1 MPCAESTVPF
11 LVCRGCERAF
21 DGYIRGGPPPE
32 SGVGALGGWSLV
44 TRVKSSVDMGVRAF
58 KEGRIPE
65 AIVFLEYAA
74 KFHPDNHR
82 VWLMLARAYQKDGQP
97 KKAAEAFTFVISNS
111 SDPELALVARQG
123 LGSLDESIQNEPDAP
138 TGETSPPLECP
149 ECGSR
154 IPAARRA
161 APWCMCGWGQKNQ
174 PVLTAKRIYLQDII
188 AYCRR
193 RGVRVSMM
201 HRGDLVTVGA
211 SDVRIQGMGT
221 RTYPVNPRLIFPAKD
236 NLMLI
241 NQDDLEKVM
250 SKVSDDALF
259 RERAANDDFTM
270 GKLFNWRQFVAR
282 LSETRGYDVTIRQP
296 DLSLAGVLAAN
307 GVLDAELVSDTL
319 QERNA
324 DQESVGQTLLR
335 LGLCTF
341 EQMVSGAI
349 GDIRLIRPGSR
360 PFPERLGNLLLASG
374 AISIHQLKQALFLQ
388 TQIKRPLGEVLEQMQ
403 ACTSAQIQ
411 QALKSQRALHI
422 DLPEAD
428 MLGELLIARKKIT
441 RTDMLIALADEQS
454 RMRVPLGEVLINL
467 NHITHADLQSALGWQ
482 SRKRKAIQAGQA
494 RLGDIL
500 IDQRALSP
508 EGLGQAL
515 MRQIDDPRPLGQLL
529 IDMGTCTPE
538 QIIAGLEEQI
548 TRRNRIALV
557 EGGEDAAPAPVT
569 KVAGVKQAKLKDP
582 TRELGKAPTK
592 PLAKAPAPTK
602 PLTPLEGRRAQ
613 PKWIVAAVLVLA
625 LLGGGAWFMFKPG
638 EAPPAPS
645 NSAAKR

>member
-1 MPCAESTVPF
+1 
-11 LVCRGCERAF
+11 
-21 DGYIRGGPPPE
+21 
-32 SGVGALGGWSLV
+32 
-44 TRVKSSVDMGVRAF
+44 MGVRAF

-97 KKAAEAFTFVISNS
+97 KKAAEAFSFVISNA
-111 SDPELALVARQG
+111 SDPELAVVARQG
-123 LGSLDESIQNEPDAP
+123 LGSLDESVQTETLPLLGEEPQGAMQ
-138 TGETSPPLECP
+138 CP
-149 ECGSR
+149 ECGSSV
-154 IPAARRA
+154 PAARRA

-174 PVLTAKRIYLQDII
+174 PILTAKRIYLQDII

-221 RTYPVNPRLIFPAKD
+221 RTYPVNPRLIFPVKD
-236 NLMLI
+236 SLMLV
-241 NQDDLEKVM
+241 NQDDLDKVM

-270 GKLFNWRQFVAR
+270 GKLFSWRQFVAR

-296 DLSLAGVLAAN
+296 DLSIAGILAAN
-307 GVLDAELVSDTL
+307 GVLDAELVTDTL
-319 QERNA
+319 QERNTER
-324 DQESVGQTLLR
+324 ESVGQTLLR
-335 LGLCTF
+335 LGLCNF
-341 EQMVSGAI
+341 EQMVSGSI
-349 GDIRLIRPGSR
+349 GDARLIRPGAR
-360 PFPERLGNLLLASG
+360 PHAERLGGILLASG
-374 AISIHQLKQALFLQ
+374 AISPQQLKQALFLQ

-403 ACTSAQIQ
+403 ACTGHQIQ

-482 SRKRKAIQAGQA
+482 SRKRRSVQAGQS
-494 RLGDIL
+494 RLGEVL
-500 IDQRALSP
+500 IDQRSLTP

-515 MRQIDDPRPLGQLL
+515 MRQVDDPRPLGQLL

-538 QIIAGLEEQI
+538 QIIAGIEEQI
-548 TRRNRIALV
+548 SRRNRIALT

-569 KVAGVKQAKLKDP
+569 KTAALKTAKPKENG
-582 TRELGKAPTK
+582 RSATK
-592 PLAKAPAPTK
+592 PLAKAATK
-602 PLTPLEGRRAQ
+602 PLSPTDGRSMA
-613 PKWIVAAVLVLA
+613 PKWIVAAAVIVA
-625 LLGGGAWFMFKPG
+625 LLGGGAWMMFKPTSPG
-638 EAPPAPS
+638 TPPNAE
-645 NSAAKR
+645 AKR

>member
-1 MPCAESTVPF
+1 
-11 LVCRGCERAF
+11 
-21 DGYIRGGPPPE
+21 
-32 SGVGALGGWSLV
+32 
-44 TRVKSSVDMGVRAF
+44 MGVRAF

-97 KKAAEAFTFVISNS
+97 KKAAEAFSFVISNA
-111 SDPELALVARQG
+111 SDPELAGVARQG
-123 LGSLDESIQNEPDAP
+123 LGALDDSHQAETLAAP
-138 TGETSPPLECP
+138 LGETHPPMECP
-149 ECGSR
+149 ECGSSV
-154 IPAARRA
+154 PAARRA

-174 PVLTAKRIYLQDII
+174 PVLTAKRLYLQDII

-193 RGVRVSMM
+193 KGVRVSMM

-221 RTYPVNPRLIFPAKD
+221 RTYPVNPRLIFPVKD
-236 NLMLI
+236 SLMLI
-241 NQDDLEKVM
+241 NQDDLDKVM

-296 DLSLAGVLAAN
+296 DLSIAGVLAAN
-307 GVLDAELVSDTL
+307 GVLDAELVADTL
-319 QERNA
+319 QERNTER
-324 DQESVGQTLLR
+324 ESVGQTLLR
-335 LGLCTF
+335 LGLCNF

-349 GDIRLIRPGSR
+349 GDAHLIRPGAR
-360 PFPERLGNLLLASG
+360 PFPERLGSILLASG
-374 AISIHQLKQALFLQ
+374 ALSASQLKQALFLQ

-403 ACTSAQIQ
+403 ACTSTQIQ
-411 QALKSQRALHI
+411 QALKSQRALHV

-428 MLGELLIARKKIT
+428 MLGEVLIARKKIT
-441 RTDMLIALADEQS
+441 RTDMLIALSDEQS

-482 SRKRKAIQAGQA
+482 SRKRKAVQAGQA
-494 RLGDIL
+494 RLGEIL
-500 IDQRALSP
+500 IDQRALTP

-515 MRQIDDPRPLGQLL
+515 MRQVDDPRPLGQLL
-529 IDMGTCTPE
+529 VDMGTCTPE

-557 EGGEDAAPAPVT
+557 EGGEEAAAAPVT
-569 KVAGVKQAKLKDP
+569 KVSTVQLARPKDAN
-582 TRELGKAPTK
+582 RAATK
-592 PLAKAPAPTK
+592 PLAKAPTK
-602 PLTPLEGRRAQ
+602 PLSQKNGPSLA
-613 PKWIVAAVLVLA
+613 PKWIVAALLVA
-625 LLGGGAWFMFKPG
+625 VLLGGGAWFMFKPG
-638 EAPPAPS
+638 KPPETPS
-645 NSAAKR
+645 NAASAR

>member
-1 MPCAESTVPF
+1 
-11 LVCRGCERAF
+11 
-21 DGYIRGGPPPE
+21 
-32 SGVGALGGWSLV
+32 
-44 TRVKSSVDMGVRAF
+44 MGVRAF

-97 KKAAEAFTFVISNS
+97 KKAAEAFSFVISNAA
-111 SDPELALVARQG
+111 DPELAVVARQG
-123 LGSLDESIQNEPDAP
+123 LGSLDDSAQTETFLPVGENEAP
-138 TGETSPPLECP
+138 MVCP
-149 ECGSR
+149 ECGSSV
-154 IPAARRA
+154 PAARRA

-174 PVLTAKRIYLQDII
+174 PLLTAKRIYLQDIV

-201 HRGDLVTVGA
+201 HRGDLVIVGA

-221 RTYPVNPRLIFPAKD
+221 RTYPVNPRLIFPVKD
-236 NLMLI
+236 SLMLV
-241 NQDDLEKVM
+241 NQDDLDKVM

-296 DLSLAGVLAAN
+296 DLSIAGVLAAN
-307 GVLDAELVSDTL
+307 GVLDAELVADTL
-319 QERNA
+319 QERNTER
-324 DQESVGQTLLR
+324 ESVGQTLLR
-335 LGLCTF
+335 LGLCNF

-349 GDIRLIRPGSR
+349 GDARLIRPGAR
-360 PFPERLGNLLLASG
+360 PHPERLGSLLLASG
-374 AISIHQLKQALFLQ
+374 AISAQQLKQALFLQ

-403 ACTSAQIQ
+403 ACSSHQLQ

-482 SRKRKAIQAGQA
+482 SRKRKAVQAGQA
-494 RLGDIL
+494 RLGEIL
-500 IDQRALSP
+500 MDQRSLTP

-515 MRQIDDPRPLGQLL
+515 MRQVDDPRPLGQLL

-538 QIIAGLEEQI
+538 QVIAGLEEQI
-548 TRRNRIALV
+548 NRRNRIALT
-557 EGGEDAAPAPVT
+557 EGGEEAAPSPVSKT
-569 KVAGVKQAKLKDP
+569 ASLKTP
-582 TRELGKAPTK
+582 KNGKDSSRASTK
-592 PLAKAPAPTK
+592 PLAKSPAPTR
-602 PLTPLEGRRAQ
+602 PLEPNEGRAMK
-613 PKWIVAAVLVLA
+613 PAWLVAAVLLLA
-625 LLGGGAWFMFKPG
+625 LLGGGTWLLLKPAQDG
-638 EAPPAPS
+638 SPPPS
-645 NSAAKR
+645 VQAKP